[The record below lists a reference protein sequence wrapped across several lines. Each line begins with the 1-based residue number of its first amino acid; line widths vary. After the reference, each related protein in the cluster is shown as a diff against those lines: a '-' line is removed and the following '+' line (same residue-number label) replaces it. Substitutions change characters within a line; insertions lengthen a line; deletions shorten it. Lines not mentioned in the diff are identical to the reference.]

1 MSWSAYAAL
10 LRRRDF
16 RRFWL
21 GMTLSVLGD
30 SFTRVAF
37 IWFVYQET
45 GSSAALGWLTVC
57 YLGPILLGG
66 PIAGWALDRFDRRL
80 VMAIDNLLRGA
91 AIAIV
96 PLLYWLEALQVW
108 HIYAAAACYGLLMM
122 ISLAGTPSLIP
133 ALAKAEE
140 LTTANALESLSYTL
154 GGVIGPVLAG
164 FAVAAFG
171 APMTV
176 LIDVASYVIFALALI
191 GLSPMPPGKD
201 TAATGP
207 GFGGALRLFLRH
219 PVLLSTTLMFMAAN
233 LGGGAL
239 EVWLP
244 ILVSERLGNDPRLYG
259 GLLAAMALGET
270 LSSLLAGA
278 LGDRRLGLKICC
290 VQVLS
295 GLAVLSIAVYGNLPA
310 AALGLLLLGV
320 FSAPMTIWAQS
331 LRMAI
336 IPPDLRG
343 RMFALLRTV
352 MQLGNPLGGMAGG
365 WFMPVIGLSA
375 TIALSAAAMGVPGL
389 AGLAVRRLRLAQP
402 DRV

>member
-1 MSWSAYAAL
+1 MSWTAYVAL

-16 RRFWL
+16 RRFWI

-37 IWFVYQET
+37 IWFVYQQT
-45 GSSAALGWLTVC
+45 GSSVALGWLTVC
-57 YLGPILLGG
+57 YLGPILFGG
-66 PIAGWALDRFDRRL
+66 FVAGWALDRFDRRL
-80 VMAIDNLLRGA
+80 VMALDNLLRGA

-96 PLLYWLEALQVW
+96 PLLYWLDLLLVW

-122 ISLAGTPSLIP
+122 VSLAGTPALIP
-133 ALAKAEE
+133 ALAKPEE

-154 GGVIGPVLAG
+154 GGVIGPMLAG
-164 FAVAAFG
+164 FAIAAFG

-176 LIDVASYVIFALALI
+176 LIDVASYLLFALALF
-191 GLSPMPPGKD
+191 GLSPMPPHR
-201 TAATGP
+201 TGADSAP
-207 GFGGALRLFLRH
+207 GFGAALHLFLRH
-219 PVLLSTTLMFMAAN
+219 PVLLSTTLMFMVFN

-244 ILVSERLGNDPRLYG
+244 ILVSDHLGNDPRLYG
-259 GLLAAMALGET
+259 ALLAALALGET

-278 LGDRRLGLKICC
+278 LGDQRLGLKICGA
-290 VQVLS
+290 QILS
-295 GLAVLSIAVYGNLPA
+295 GLAVLLIATFTTLPA
-310 AALGLLLLGV
+310 AALGLLLLGA

-336 IPPDLRG
+336 IPPELRG
-343 RMFALLRTV
+343 RMFALLRMV

-365 WFMPVIGLSA
+365 WIMPVIGLSA
-375 TIALSAAAMGVPGL
+375 TIGLSAAAIGAPAL
-389 AGLAVRRLRLAQP
+389 AGLAVKQLRLAQP